1 MPSMHVSKLLTT
13 TVYTVD
19 HWLGMHWKEAV
30 EVWENRVV
38 GFVSPQHCL
47 EVGMLRGQ
55 ELFTGDLQMCLMDK
69 PLVFHF
75 KLMGDYC
82 VRRAATGS
90 PFKGSEISNDL
101 PFI

>member
-1 MPSMHVSKLLTT
+1 
-13 TVYTVD
+13 
-19 HWLGMHWKEAV
+19 MHWKEAV

-47 EVGMLRGQ
+47 EH
-55 ELFTGDLQMCLMDK
+55 CLMDK
-69 PLVFHF
+69 PLVFDF

-82 VRRAATGS
+82 EASCHR

-101 PFI
+101 PFM

>member
-13 TVYTVD
+13 TVYIVD
-19 HWLGMHWKEAV
+19 HWLGLCTGKKLLRL
-30 EVWENRVV
+30 NRVV

-47 EVGMLRGQ
+47 EH
-55 ELFTGDLQMCLMDK
+55 CLMDK
-69 PLVFHF
+69 PLVFDF

-101 PFI
+101 PFM